1 MPASLTVQ
9 RVRIHRGA
17 FNRLTRTRTGPVGR
31 DIQRR
36 GLRVTARMKQNAS
49 GRPGPNIR
57 TGTLVSAISFLRFS
71 VDIDGIHADIGPQAH
86 RVTKRGWNYAGL
98 LELGNEPHAGRF
110 PFMERAL
117 DAARN

>member
-9 RVRIHRGA
+9 RVRILDGA
-17 FNRLTRTRTGPVGR
+17 FNRLTRLPGGPVGR
-31 DIQRR
+31 DLQRR

-57 TGTLVSAISFLRFS
+57 TGTLVSAISFLRFGT
-71 VDIDGIHADIGPQAH
+71 DFDGLLADIGPHPH

-110 PFMERAL
+110 PFMEGAL
-117 DAARN
+117 DAARG